1 MFPVSWHIGVLESC
15 PSSPSC
21 FPWHW
26 SKVEEQG
33 EDNGGIWNT
42 WDAAPFIFIFV
53 PLLVSQRI
61 WVGGLGLQ
69 KKKKKVPEQIFFFAI
84 PKAKT
89 IKWMFTSHEDLK
101 DLLEPSHGL
110 VAFVG
115 HNGPCCQRE
124 TGVVA
129 LCIATAVWL
138 RASHVPWTVVFL
150 SEKCR

>member
-1 MFPVSWHIGVLESC
+1 MVASGILGTPLHLFSYSYLSWFHKGFELVV
-15 PSSPSC
+15 
-21 FPWHW
+21 WD
-26 SKVEEQG
+26 SKK
-33 EDNGGIWNT
+33 
-42 WDAAPFIFIFV
+42 
-53 PLLVSQRI
+53 
-61 WVGGLGLQ
+61 

-129 LCIATAVWL
+129 LCIATAV
-138 RASHVPWTVVFL
+138 
-150 SEKCR
+150 

>member
-1 MFPVSWHIGVLESC
+1 MGRRSIYFHIRTSPGFTKDLSWWFGT
-15 PSSPSC
+15 P
-21 FPWHW
+21 
-26 SKVEEQG
+26 K
-33 EDNGGIWNT
+33 
-42 WDAAPFIFIFV
+42 
-53 PLLVSQRI
+53 
-61 WVGGLGLQ
+61 

-129 LCIATAVWL
+129 LCIATAV
-138 RASHVPWTVVFL
+138 
-150 SEKCR
+150 